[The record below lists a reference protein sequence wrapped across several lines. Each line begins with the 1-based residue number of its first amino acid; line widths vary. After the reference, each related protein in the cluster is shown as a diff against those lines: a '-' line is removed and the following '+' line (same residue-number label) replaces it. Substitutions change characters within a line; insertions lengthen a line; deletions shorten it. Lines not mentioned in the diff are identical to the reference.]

1 MFTVSECSGF
11 VEERE
16 TVLFDKNQE
25 IIAVAIYR
33 IWELRLGVKVD
44 QSPAAKESLF
54 QMIHARL
61 HSARYIVRKAGTAV
75 WLSLMILPSAAS
87 SENRLAEEKSPY
99 LLQHKDNP
107 VDWYPWGK
115 EAFDRARQENKPV
128 FVSIGYSTCH
138 WCHVMARESFENPQT
153 AKLLNE
159 HFVNV
164 KVDRE
169 ERPDVDRF
177 CMAFVQATSGS
188 GGWPMNVWMTP
199 EGEPF
204 FGGTYF
210 PPDDRPGQPGF
221 PSVIRRV
228 AEEWKS
234 SEVEIRAHGGK
245 VIDALRSSAAP
256 PASEAI
262 RRHPALRVRRIRPQL
277 RSGMGRLW
285 NRGTIPASQ
294 RI

>member
-1 MFTVSECSGF
+1 M
-11 VEERE
+11 
-16 TVLFDKNQE
+16 
-25 IIAVAIYR
+25 
-33 IWELRLGVKVD
+33 
-44 QSPAAKESLF
+44 
-54 QMIHARL
+54 
-61 HSARYIVRKAGTAV
+61 
-75 WLSLMILPSAAS
+75 
-87 SENRLAEEKSPY
+87 
-99 LLQHKDNP
+99 
-107 VDWYPWGK
+107 DWYPWGK

-210 PPDDRPGQPGF
+210 PPDDRPGLPGF

-234 SEVEIRAHGGK
+234 SEVEIRAHGRK
-245 VIDALRSSAAP
+245 VIDALQAAP
-256 PASEAI
+256 HLRLPRHQKASCAPPTKNSPATTI
-262 RRHPALRVRRIRPQL
+262 RNGAALEQGNNSREPAYLTFFCGCTRPPRHLQKAR
-277 RSGMGRLW
+277 RLW
-285 NRGTIPASQ
+285 R
-294 RI
+294 